1 MQKIKKNDNV
11 ILIAGKSKGQVGAVL
26 AVDPQGDRIKIQG
39 TNLATKAVKAN
50 PQKNITGGFRKVEM
64 FIDISNVAIYNPN
77 TKKKD
82 KVVIETLADG
92 KRVRKYRSTGEII
105 DA

>member
-11 ILIAGKSKGQVGAVL
+11 ILIAGKSKGHVGVVL
-26 AVDPQGDRIKIQG
+26 AVDPETSRVTVQGA
-39 TNLATKAVKAN
+39 NVATKTVKAN
-50 PQKNITGGFRKVEM
+50 PQKGVTGGFRKVEM
-64 FIDISNVAIYNPN
+64 AVDISNVALYNPN
-77 TKKKD
+77 TKKQD

-105 DA
+105 D